1 MNNFC
6 VYVFVQSYRKYWDNV
21 TGSKI
26 AVALIFEQSN
36 MIKLT
41 NYVES

>member
-6 VYVFVQSYRKYWDNV
+6 VYVFCTEQQKILGNV